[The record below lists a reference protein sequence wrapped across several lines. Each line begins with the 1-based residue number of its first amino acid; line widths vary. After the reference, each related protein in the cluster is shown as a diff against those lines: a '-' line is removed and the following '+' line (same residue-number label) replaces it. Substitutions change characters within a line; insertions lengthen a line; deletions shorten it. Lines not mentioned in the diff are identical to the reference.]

1 MNQAQ
6 QNFDIAKK
14 LTNAKS
20 ILTAITKN
28 QKTTT
33 TLATVIDI
41 KTCYGIGQGILT
53 NMTSITDTIQDIQAT
68 LESEIK
74 TINENKNSLGTLCYQ
89 RLENIANTSKE
100 QTKSLDTQIQKNIK
114 KYTSD
119 FSDKRENP

>member
-6 QNFDIAKK
+6 QNFEIAKK
-14 LTNAKS
+14 LTTTKN
-20 ILTAITKN
+20 ILAAINNN

-53 NMTSITDTIQDIQAT
+53 NMTSIIDTIQDIETT
-68 LESEIK
+68 LEKETK
-74 TINENKNSLGTLCYQ
+74 TLNENKNNLETLCYQ

-100 QTKSLDTQIQKNIK
+100 QTKSLNTQIQKNIK